1 MPTARLLCLPH
12 AGAGPSTFY
21 AWRTVA
27 PEGLQ
32 VCPVS
37 LPGRECRLFEEPY
50 ASVHEAVDGI
60 AAELAPVL
68 VESTPVMLFGHCLGA
83 LLAYELARYLHAA
96 GTPVEHLLVSGTPG
110 PRHVRTQQISRLPE
124 EEFMERVEEIAG
136 YRHEA
141 LSDPEMR
148 ELLLPALRADV
159 QMQEEY
165 RPSGTAPLPVRLTAL
180 RGAADGTVSAAE
192 IGQWREVTSA
202 HFSVA
207 ELPGPHMYFLEQAP
221 AVLELALSSIADL
234 ADREAPR

>member
-1 MPTARLLCLPH
+1 MPKACLLCLPH

-21 AWRTVA
+21 EWRNVA

-32 VCPVS
+32 VYPVS
-37 LPGRECRLFEEPY
+37 LPGRERRLFEEPY
-50 ASVHEAVDGI
+50 ASVHEAVSGI
-60 AAELAPVL
+60 AADLAPVL
-68 VESTPVMLFGHCLGA
+68 AESTPVVLFGHCLGA

-96 GTPVEHLLVSGTPG
+96 GIPVEHLLVSGTPG
-110 PRHVRTQQISRLPE
+110 PRHIRTQWISGLPE
-124 EEFMERVEEIAG
+124 DEFMERLEEIAG
-136 YRHEA
+136 YRHDA

-192 IGQWREVTSA
+192 VGQWREVTSA
-202 HFSVA
+202 RFSVA

-221 AVLELALSSIADL
+221 AVLELALSSLADL
-234 ADREAPR
+234 ASP